1 MFLNIFLALKS
12 YLVMILDR
20 LIVFLVIKKSKFDCL
35 ERPITVN
42 FLNQKQAMQN
52 ETEILK
58 VQWNGKYYNF
68 LNKED
73 KNKMQK

>member
-20 LIVFLVIKKSKFDCL
+20 LIDFLMIKKSKFDCL

-42 FLNQKQAMQN
+42 FLNQKQAM
-52 ETEILK
+52 
-58 VQWNGKYYNF
+58 
-68 LNKED
+68 
-73 KNKMQK
+73 